1 MSSFLTLLPPHLY
14 DPDAFKDVVNDAS
27 FNLGTAR
34 ALMWL
39 SQLAYDHPGS
49 ETVDDMLRAWR
60 LTKLGCAPVGIR
72 PFPFLTEPNVI
83 VAANDAAIYVAFEG
97 TDPAN
102 IAELISHLNALP
114 SNAGTHSG
122 FQAMAE
128 ALWEGISTCVTAALQ
143 AKRRPLLVAGHSLG
157 GALAVLI
164 AKKLV
169 EDLVAVTA
177 VYTFGAPRAGIRSYM
192 LDYNAALG
200 DRTYRFVFGR
210 DVVPTVPAA
219 PYRHVGRF
227 AFAASGRFTGTVTT
241 FPDATF
247 PDGCADEPAF
257 AEVSADTIANPL
269 ALVLQERVAFGT
281 TISFLTGGLLG
292 RAGTRSDPVGLLIEH
307 LPPPIR
313 DHIPDRYWTALRR

>member
-1 MSSFLTLLPPHLY
+1 MSSFLTLLPPQLY
-14 DPDAFKDVVNDAS
+14 DRDAFKDVVNDAS
-27 FNLGTAR
+27 FDLGTAR

-39 SQLAYDHPGS
+39 SQLAYERPGS
-49 ETVDDMLRAWR
+49 TTVDDMLRAWR
-60 LTKLGCAPVGIR
+60 LTWLGCKPVGIR

-102 IAELISHLNALP
+102 IAEVISHLNALP

-122 FQAMAE
+122 FEAMAD
-128 ALWEGISTCVTAALQ
+128 ALWEGIRMCVTAALR

-157 GALAVLI
+157 GAIGVLI

-169 EDLVAVTA
+169 EISVPVTA
-177 VYTFGAPRAGIRSYM
+177 VYTFGAPRAGFRSYM

-200 DRTYRFVFGR
+200 DRTYRLVFGR
-210 DVVPTVPAA
+210 DIVPAVPTA
-219 PYRHVGRF
+219 PYRHVGRY
-227 AFAASGRFTGTVTT
+227 AFAASGRFSETVTT

-247 PDGCADEPAF
+247 PDGCPDEPALTNISTD
-257 AEVSADTIANPL
+257 AISA
-269 ALVLQERVAFGT
+269 ALESVLQGRVAFGA
-281 TISFLTGGLLG
+281 TISFLTKRLLG